1 MNRFLKFRSPLAL
14 LLMGLIMLF
23 TMGGKTYDLI
33 RLGFSGVEGKAVVIS
48 SLPSKCVGRMKNETD
63 CFNTKIDIYGET
75 RTIVGHTK
83 YTSDFAV
90 TYLPSDKSIYEF
102 GEKSTEGF
110 AYVKEKSDELFLIIS
125 FLSLLVCAVATA
137 WLIIAAK
144 KIED

>member
-1 MNRFLKFRSPLAL
+1 MNRLAKYRSPLAL
-14 LLMGLIMLF
+14 LLMGLVMLF

-33 RLGFSGVEGKAVVIS
+33 LLGFNGVEGKAVVIS
-48 SLPSKCVGRMKNETD
+48 SIPSKCVGAMRNQTD

-83 YTSDFAV
+83 YASDFAV

-110 AYVKEKSDELFLIIS
+110 AYVKAKSDELFLVIS
-125 FLSLLVCAVATA
+125 FISLLVCAVAAA
-137 WLIIAAK
+137 WLTIAARR
-144 KIED
+144 IED